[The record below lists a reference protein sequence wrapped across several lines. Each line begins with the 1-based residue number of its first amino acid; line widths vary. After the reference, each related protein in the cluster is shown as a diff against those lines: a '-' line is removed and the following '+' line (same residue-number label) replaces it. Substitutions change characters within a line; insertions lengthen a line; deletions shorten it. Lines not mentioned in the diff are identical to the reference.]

1 MERVVE
7 DQGPRVSVSGDVE
20 VSTYL
25 GIAKEKDRRE
35 AVSAPPPPAKRQ
47 ETIVV
52 LDFGS
57 QYSML
62 IARRVR
68 EMNVYCELVPHD
80 TSWERIEAMNPKGFI
95 LSGGPASVYED
106 DAPFAPAGVFD
117 QRVPVLGIC
126 YGMQLM
132 AHQLGGRVEPSE
144 RREYGHAV
152 LHQND
157 EDFPLFENVPSS
169 VPVWMSHGDKVAEM
183 PQGFR
188 SLAFTDNSPVAV
200 MGNDAGLI
208 GLQFHPEVVHTQQGK
223 EVIRNFLY
231 NLCGCAGDWTPAN
244 FIEEQVTK
252 IRPRWGRAA

>member
-1 MERVVE
+1 M
-7 DQGPRVSVSGDVE
+7 
-20 VSTYL
+20 
-25 GIAKEKDRRE
+25 
-35 AVSAPPPPAKRQ
+35 
-47 ETIVV
+47 
-52 LDFGS
+52 
-57 QYSML
+57 
-62 IARRVR
+62 
-68 EMNVYCELVPHD
+68 
-80 TSWERIEAMNPKGFI
+80 
-95 LSGGPASVYED
+95 
-106 DAPFAPAGVFD
+106 
-117 QRVPVLGIC
+117 LGIC

-252 IRPRWGRAA
+252 IRAQVGTGRVICALSGGVDSTVVAAIIHRAIGDQLTCIFVDNGLLRLEESERVFRQFDTTCA